1 MNSII
6 QELWYGNII
15 PQEDS
20 HINTK
25 EMKELL
31 GYITRHHENLENNM
45 TDEQK
50 EIFQRFHDCWME
62 YMSLTEAATFKYAF
76 KLGMKF
82 AIESLSE

>member
-15 PQEDS
+15 PQEDNYT
-20 HINTK
+20 NTM

-31 GYITRHHENLENNM
+31 GYITRHHKDLEKNM

-50 EIFQRFHDCWME
+50 DIFQKFQECWNK
-62 YMSLTEAATFKYAF
+62 YTSLSEAAIFEYAF
-76 KLGMKF
+76 KLGMKM
-82 AIESLSE
+82 AIESLCK